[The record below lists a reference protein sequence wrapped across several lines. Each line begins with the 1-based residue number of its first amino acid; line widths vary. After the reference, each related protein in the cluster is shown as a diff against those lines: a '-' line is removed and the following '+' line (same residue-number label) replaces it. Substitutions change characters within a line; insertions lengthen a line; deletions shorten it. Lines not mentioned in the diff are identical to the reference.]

1 MLRDLLC
8 LRMMQWSTRV
18 SVFMKVWAW
27 TGVRKDTLMDL
38 GAARVLLDLCW
49 MRWILSISGWA
60 SRRFLRKSSQASSR
74 VRGCSVSQKRN
85 RLSGRLSTK
94 MVESSASRG
103 GGRSLRLFLV
113 SLVWKS
119 VWEVTLFISEL
130 EWKVKMTRLGS
141 CLGEK

>member
-1 MLRDLLC
+1 
-8 LRMMQWSTRV
+8 
-18 SVFMKVWAW
+18 
-27 TGVRKDTLMDL
+27 MDL

-49 MRWILSISGWA
+49 MRWIFSISGWT
-60 SRRFLRKSSQASSR
+60 SWRFLRKSSQASSR

-94 MVESSASRG
+94 MVESSASLG

-119 VWEVTLFISEL
+119 VWDVILFISEL